1 MFIAALFTAYA
12 HNIVCAYTHRGTK
25 EYYSVMRKKQ
35 ILPFV
40 PTRMNMEHIMLSEI
54 SQAETGK
61 NCMAPLIY
69 GILKKFFLNLET
81 KRIETCL
88 TASGGGGNREELM
101 KGRPN
106 KQIGMTE
113 SWWFPSLPCCPPSGI
128 GAEKVT
134 SLSHG
139 GTCRASLRRDPP
151 SERSLVDSEWNNGCP
166 HGSLF
171 SQTDQCKD
179 RDNGQI
185 FSGMPESRELSC
197 CEPFQIR
204 VLNKTIEWQH
214 PAKIEVYKSSA
225 LVIRRTVHLK
235 SV

>member
-1 MFIAALFTAYA
+1 MCIYTQRHKGILFSHEKEANLAICANTDEHGAHYA
-12 HNIVCAYTHRGTK
+12 KWNKPGRAR
-25 EYYSVMRKKQ
+25 Q
-35 ILPFV
+35 
-40 PTRMNMEHIMLSEI
+40 
-54 SQAETGK
+54 
-61 NCMAPLIY
+61 NCMVPLIY

-88 TASGGGGNREELM
+88 TASEGGGNREELM

-225 LVIRRTVHLK
+225 LVIWRTVHLK